1 MFFDLIARRLH
12 MDLKLN
18 SNSEVRKPFCPD
30 GIKAHANLSP

>member
-1 MFFDLIARRLH
+1 MLG

-18 SNSEVRKPFCPD
+18 SNSELRKPFCRD